1 MYVLN
6 RLSIFHLRLSRLMGG
21 QLSNN
26 NPDIADLSD
35 ANRPTKL
42 GEMYQELYDN
52 EWTEAFEQ
60 CLVEF
65 NQDESKGIRTLL
77 DLLQVPFINY

>member
-1 MYVLN
+1 
-6 RLSIFHLRLSRLMGG
+6 MGG